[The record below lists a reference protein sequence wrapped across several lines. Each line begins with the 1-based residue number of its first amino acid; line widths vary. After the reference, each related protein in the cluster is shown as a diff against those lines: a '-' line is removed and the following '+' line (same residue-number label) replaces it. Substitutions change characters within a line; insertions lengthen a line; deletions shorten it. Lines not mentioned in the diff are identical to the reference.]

1 MERTVSDGKPRGV
14 LLAIIP
20 ALNEEASVGDVVAD
34 ARRCLGA
41 DVLVVDDGS
50 RDRTADAAR
59 GAGAV
64 VVSHPFNLGVGAAIR
79 TALRYAVTHGYRT
92 VVQLDGDG
100 QHEAVEAAKL
110 LDRLHAGDANV
121 VVGSRF
127 ESGYRVSGA
136 RRLMMRVLSRVI
148 SRRLREPIT
157 DTTSGF
163 RAFDAKAIGYFA
175 RVYPT
180 DYLSDTVEAL
190 LLAGDA
196 GLQVREVA
204 VRMRERTTGKA
215 STNTLS
221 ALYYLVRLLLI
232 ISIHRLRRVPLLD
245 PTD

>member
-1 MERTVSDGKPRGV
+1 MNDAPSPR

-20 ALNEEASVGDVVAD
+20 ALNEEASVGNVVAG

-50 RDRTADAAR
+50 QDRTAEVAR
-59 GAGAV
+59 AAGAT

-79 TALRYAVTHGYRT
+79 TALRYAVAKDYPC

-100 QHEAVEAAKL
+100 QHEAEEAAKL
-110 LDRLHAGDANV
+110 LGRLSQGDANV

-148 SRRLREPIT
+148 SRRLKEPIT

-163 RAFDAKAIGYFA
+163 RAFDRKAIHYFA

-196 GLQVREVA
+196 GLGVREVA

-221 ALYYLVRLLLI
+221 ALYYLVRLLLV
-232 ISIHRLRRVPLLD
+232 ISIHRLRRVPAVAD
-245 PTD
+245 VD